1 MEPATQRRLG
11 VLRGHLAGS
20 AAAGGEVTL
29 SPTAATS
36 VGADWARPMGYSVA
50 LPERLPG
57 DFNVYRCASPAKAR
71 SAQLRGCG
79 VHAIGLLRL
88 CADSS
93 RRFARRAPRSNAKYP
108 LELITGFPA
117 PDDNITTVQGA
128 PPALGTATRHAPAQR

>member
-57 DFNVYRCASPAKAR
+57 DFNVYRCASPAAAR
-71 SAQLRGCG
+71 RAQLRGCG
-79 VHAIGLLRL
+79 VCAIGLLRL

-128 PPALGTATRHAPAQR
+128 LARGARRLDTHPAQR